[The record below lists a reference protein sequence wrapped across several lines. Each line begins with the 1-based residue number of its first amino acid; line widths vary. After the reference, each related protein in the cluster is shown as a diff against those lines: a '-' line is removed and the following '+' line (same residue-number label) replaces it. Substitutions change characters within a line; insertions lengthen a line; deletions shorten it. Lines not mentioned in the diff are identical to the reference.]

1 MEQSIGILL
10 LIQAVLIGLNAMFAC
25 AETAIVSMNDA
36 KLAKLAE
43 EGDPRAA
50 RLARLTS
57 EPSRFLATVRV
68 AITLSGFLGSAFAA
82 ENFADML
89 VEFVVKTGLPVPVK
103 VLDFLAVVLITI
115 VLSYFTMVFGE
126 LVPKHVASRRSEE
139 IALGMS
145 GLISLISR
153 IFSPMVS
160 FLTLSANAVLRLY
173 GIDPNALDDEV
184 SEEEIRMMVD
194 VGEEIGTIDSDEKEI
209 IQNVFEFDDICAEDI
224 VTRRSDVIMLDI
236 EESME
241 NWKEIIFST
250 RHTRY
255 PICEGSADK
264 IIGILNAK
272 EYFRLSDLS
281 RESVMENAV
290 REPYFV
296 PNMIRA
302 DVLFANMKKK
312 HQTLAVVL
320 DEYGGMTGIVT
331 LNDLV
336 EQIVGNL
343 GEEDGLDEEELIR
356 QVGKMMWKIQGGA
369 ALEDVSKAIGV
380 KLFCDNYSTF
390 NGYIFETTGKIPK
403 DGETFELKN
412 PALHIRIID
421 MQKHQAVTIVTRQKE
436 MTVSEAE
443 KTKVEQQK

>member
-1 MEQSIGILL
+1 MEQSILFMLL
-10 LIQAVLIGLNAMFAC
+10 LQAVLIGLNAIFAC
-25 AETAIVSMNDA
+25 AEIAVVTMNDV
-36 KLAKLAE
+36 KLARMAE
-43 EGDPRAA
+43 EGDVRAI
-50 RLARLTS
+50 RLARLTN
-57 EPSRFLATVRV
+57 EPARFLATIQV
-68 AITLSGFLGSAFAA
+68 AITLSGFMGSAFAA
-82 ENFADML
+82 ENFSDIL
-89 VEFVVKTGLPVPVK
+89 VDLVVRLGVPVPVK
-103 VLDFLAVVLITI
+103 VLDSVAVVLITI
-115 VLSYFTMVFGE
+115 ILSYFTLVFGE
-126 LVPKHVASRRSEE
+126 LLPKQMAMRKAET
-139 IALGMS
+139 IALGLS
-145 GLISLISR
+145 GLVSMISR
-153 IFSPMVS
+153 VFSPLVS
-160 FLTLSANAVLRLY
+160 FLTFSTNTLLRLF
-173 GIDPNALDDEV
+173 GIDPNAQDDEV

-194 VGEEIGTIDSDEKEI
+194 VGEEKGTIDSDEKEI
-209 IQNVFEFDDICAEDI
+209 IQNVFEFDDISAEDI
-224 VTRRSDVIMLDI
+224 VTRRSDVIMLDL

-272 EYFRLSDLS
+272 EYFRLLDMS

-296 PNMIRA
+296 PNMIKA

-343 GEEDGLDEEELIR
+343 GEEDNPDEELIR
-356 QVGKMMWKIQGGA
+356 QVGKMMWKIHGGA
-369 ALEDVSKAIGV
+369 TLEDVSKAIGV

-390 NGYIFETTGKIPK
+390 NGYIFETTGRIPK
-403 DGETFELKN
+403 EGETIELKN
-412 PALHIRIID
+412 PALHIRIIE
-421 MQKHQAVTIVTRQKE
+421 MTKHQTVSIVTRQKE
-436 MTVSEAE
+436 IVQSDSDAA
-443 KTKVEQQK
+443 KKSD